1 MTIKS
6 YTIARMTDFGP
17 EPIGGEPM
25 TLRQARLM
33 RVRMVRMLRGNKYV
47 VLNLP
52 TWLGYEEEF
61 KLP

>member
-1 MTIKS
+1 MTTKT
-6 YTIARMTDFGP
+6 YTLARVTDLGP
-17 EPIGGEPM
+17 EPLSKEPM

-33 RVRMVRMLRGNKYV
+33 RVRMMRILRGNKYV
-47 VLNLP
+47 VLNLS